1 MTRGLRN
8 NNPLNIEK
16 TRGGNPW
23 QGEVVPS
30 KDKRFAQFTTV
41 AYGYRAAFKLLNN
54 YQRNY
59 GLDTIR
65 KMIGRWAPSEENHTD
80 AYVRTVAERSG
91 VPADSRIT
99 TTNRD
104 VMVPIVAA
112 MSFVENGV
120 EAKMLDEKLGYV
132 GFSNIDMKYDSR
144 TGRYVLFEINPRLG
158 RSSYFC
164 RAAGL
169 NMMKLLTN
177 DVVYGKREDCVYN
190 HTVALWQNVPTG
202 ILRRYVKDQELS
214 DELKQFKGTHTLFC
228 KGDLPLSR
236 LYRLLRYYA
245 AQYHNFRD
253 YYFDKK

>member
-80 AYVRTVAERSG
+80 V
-91 VPADSRIT
+91 
-99 TTNRD
+99 
-104 VMVPIVAA
+104 
-112 MSFVENGV
+112 
-120 EAKMLDEKLGYV
+120 
-132 GFSNIDMKYDSR
+132 
-144 TGRYVLFEINPRLG
+144 
-158 RSSYFC
+158 
-164 RAAGL
+164 
-169 NMMKLLTN
+169 
-177 DVVYGKREDCVYN
+177 
-190 HTVALWQNVPTG
+190 
-202 ILRRYVKDQELS
+202 
-214 DELKQFKGTHTLFC
+214 
-228 KGDLPLSR
+228 
-236 LYRLLRYYA
+236 
-245 AQYHNFRD
+245 
-253 YYFDKK
+253 